1 MSMKEFTP
9 WNWFE
14 RRDLASKKGDYSLLN
29 NFDSN
34 YLKYNFS
41 KVREYIKVNNTL
53 LSSHKKSE
61 QGRGYSIL
69 YIKFLVVRF
78 K

>member
-14 RRDLASKKGDYSLLN
+14 RRDVASKKGDYSLLN

-34 YLKYNFS
+34 YLKCNVYEDCYC
-41 KVREYIKVNNTL
+41 K
-53 LSSHKKSE
+53 
-61 QGRGYSIL
+61 
-69 YIKFLVVRF
+69 
-78 K
+78 

>member
-34 YLKYNFS
+34 YLKYNVYEDCYC
-41 KVREYIKVNNTL
+41 KQVR
-53 LSSHKKSE
+53 
-61 QGRGYSIL
+61 
-69 YIKFLVVRF
+69 
-78 K
+78 